1 MYNLCM
7 SKKKILILFII
18 VVLIETLGLMF
29 LYINPKEHLYA
40 KKVNCTGKTVLFK
53 YKNLC
58 YPYFDDKYYNDEF
71 LNIENIEPQIVKNE
85 KGYIISKIFLN
96 NSPNLN
102 FAKRVVEY
110 NYTEDGKNKISET
123 VTDYDK
129 NDKEI
134 GRLELMYN
142 LNHQVLSYWEFGS
155 FGDNRYES
163 FIDKTEKRALII
175 QFKGLSDKPTNFI
188 SFHYK

>member
-1 MYNLCM
+1 M
-7 SKKKILILFII
+7 SKKKILILFVI
-18 VVLIETLGLMF
+18 VVLIEVFGFML
-29 LYINPKEHLYA
+29 LYINPKEHTYA
-40 KKVNCTGKTVLFK
+40 KNVNCNGKTVLFK

-58 YPYFDDKYYNDEF
+58 YPYFDDKYYSDEF
-71 LNIENIEPQIVKNE
+71 LNVGNIEPKIVKNE

-96 NSPNLN
+96 NSPDLN

-134 GRLELMYN
+134 GRLELRYN

-155 FGDNRYES
+155 FGNNRYES
-163 FIDKTEKRALII
+163 FIDKTEKRSLIV